1 MNREMA
7 IDFEI
12 KFSETLFDIHYSKCF
27 EMLYVGMY
35 LFYLFASQANL
46 AVQENRLTTAMLD
59 LQNAQEELSAKQEEL
74 DIVQAEYEKA
84 MREKQV
90 NIVLQKRDCYR
101 WLPHLL

>member
-1 MNREMA
+1 MNHEIS

-12 KFSETLFDIHYSKCF
+12 QCNENLFGKCF
-27 EMLYVGMY
+27 EMFYVGMY

-46 AVQENRLTTAMLD
+46 AIQENRLTTAMLD

-90 NIVLQKRDCYR
+90 NVSLQKRDCYR
-101 WLPHLL
+101 

>member
-1 MNREMA
+1 MNHEIS

-12 KFSETLFDIHYSKCF
+12 QCNETLFGKCF
-27 EMLYVGMY
+27 EMFYVGMY

-46 AVQENRLTTAMLD
+46 AIQENRLTTAMLD

-90 NIVLQKRDCYR
+90 SVSLQKRDCYR
-101 WLPHLL
+101 WLPPML